1 MVGASAVSAEVCDDG
16 AGDARSL
23 FADVLVGVDVIAGG
37 LQSLQTNTVD
47 VRLAI
52 GLPFGVSQTQSH

>member
-23 FADVLVGVDVIAGG
+23 FADVLVGVDVITGS
-37 LQSLQTNTVD
+37 LQILQTNTVD
-47 VRLAI
+47 AKLAI
-52 GLPFGVSQTQSH
+52 GLLFGAP